1 MSDNANVLPTVHTPI
16 TWDAT
21 KLRDQVNELYV
32 AVQKKVS
39 DLADWY
45 VAKKKRPAFMSR
57 VLRRVAIIGTLLG
70 GLCPVLEGT
79 VPALDNVK
87 NFSLNDAGYV
97 FLAIAAAA
105 VLGDRYAGFSTAW
118 MRYAKTHLQL
128 DGMLYRFH
136 MEWVIACAQYDLD
149 AEAQKD
155 AAKLIALVDK
165 LRVFTTD
172 VSAVVDAETQA
183 WIVEFQNQLAMLQK
197 ATEKNAQAEAA
208 KNAAAE
214 ETATTGD
221 VNVMVP
227 NYEQAQNPVYV
238 FVDGAP
244 VDPMA
249 AKLSIVK
256 ARPGTRDIAVHT
268 LFNNEVIKSSTK
280 ATVSAGKAADV
291 SLTLPFP
298 Q

>member
-1 MSDNANVLPTVHTPI
+1 MSANVLPTVHTPI

-21 KLRDQVNELYV
+21 KLRDQVNELYM
-32 AVQKKVS
+32 AVQKKVE
-39 DLADWY
+39 DLAHWY
-45 VAKKKRPAFMSR
+45 VGKKRRPAFMSR
-57 VLRRVAIIGTLLG
+57 VLRRIAIIGTLLG

-79 VPALDNVK
+79 VPVLDK
-87 NFSLNDAGYV
+87 LETFSLNDAGYF

-155 AAKLIALVDK
+155 PAKLIALVDK
-165 LRVFTTD
+165 LRVFATE
-172 VSAVVDAETQA
+172 VSAVVDSETQA

-197 ATEKNAQAEAA
+197 ATEKNAQRDAA
-208 KNAAAE
+208 KAAE
-214 ETATTGD
+214 ETAATTGD
-221 VNVMVP
+221 VNVTVP
-227 NYEQAQNPVYV
+227 NYEKAQNPVYV
-238 FVDGAP
+238 FIDGAP

-249 AKLSIVK
+249 ARLSIVK

-268 LFNNEVIKSSTK
+268 LYNNELLRSSTK
-280 ATVSAGKAADV
+280 ANVTAGRVADV

-298 Q
+298 EN

>member
-1 MSDNANVLPTVHTPI
+1 MSANVLPTVHTPI
-16 TWDAT
+16 TWDSS
-21 KLRDQVNELYV
+21 KLRDQVNELYT
-32 AVQKKVS
+32 AVQKKV
-39 DLADWY
+39 DELAQWY
-45 VAKKKRPAFMSR
+45 VAKKKHPARMSR
-57 VLRRVAIIGTLLG
+57 LLRRIAIIGTLLG

-79 VPALDNVK
+79 IPALDELK
-87 NFSLNDAGYV
+87 GFSLNDAGYF

-149 AEAQKD
+149 AEAKND
-155 AAKLIALVDK
+155 PAKLIALVDK
-165 LRVFTTD
+165 LRAFTTE
-172 VSAVVDAETQA
+172 VSAVVDSETQA

-197 ATEKNAQAEAA
+197 ATEKSARAEGG
-208 KNAAAE
+208 KAAE
-214 ETATTGD
+214 QTAATTGD
-221 VNVMVP
+221 VKVTVP
-227 NYEQAQNPVYV
+227 NYEKAQNPVYV

-249 AKLSIVK
+249 ARLSIVK
-256 ARPGTRDIAVHT
+256 ARAGTRDIAVHT
-268 LFNNEVIKSSTK
+268 LYNNTLIKNSTT
-280 ATVSAGKAADV
+280 ATVTAGGAADV

-298 Q
+298 E